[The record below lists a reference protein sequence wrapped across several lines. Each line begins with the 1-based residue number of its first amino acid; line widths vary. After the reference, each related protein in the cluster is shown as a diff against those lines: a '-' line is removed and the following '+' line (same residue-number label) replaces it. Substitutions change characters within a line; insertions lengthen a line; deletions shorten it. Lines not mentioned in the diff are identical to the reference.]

1 MSAKDELMKY
11 LKSKIHSLCGV
22 ARTGVLLVLA
32 GSCSLVAADFT
43 VTTPEGTNATAFT
56 INGVTNSPTITLV
69 RGRTYTFEINTTINN
84 HPFVFGSL
92 VEVGEENLPFGP
104 TPEGV
109 SGDNT
114 TTGTATFNVPI
125 DAPDCGYFCNVH
137 AFYGFIQMVDPPPP
151 TVQIVGLTV
160 GTNLVLTSTT
170 TDTNGVAIAPEFS
183 TNLLTTNWFALTV
196 NTNRFFDGTNETI
209 CGRPPGDAIFI
220 RIKLP

>member
-1 MSAKDELMKY
+1 MSANDELMKY
-11 LKSKIHSLCGV
+11 LKSKIYSLSGV

-32 GSCSLVAADFT
+32 GSCPLVAADFT
-43 VTTPEGTNATAFT
+43 ITTPEGPDVRAFT
-56 INGVTNSPTITLV
+56 INGVSNSPTITLV
-69 RGRTYTFEINTTINN
+69 RGRTYTFEINTTPGF

-92 VEVGEENLPFGP
+92 VGENLPFGP

-125 DAPDCGYFCNVH
+125 DAPDCGYYCNVH
-137 AFYGFIQMVDPPPP
+137 GFSGLIQMVDPPPPP

-170 TDTNGVAIAPEFS
+170 TDTNATPLAPEFS
-183 TNLLTTNWFALTV
+183 TNLLATNWFALTV